1 VAGQFFPRLRAYYL
15 DVAAVLRGE
24 AKAASIFPNT
34 TDIGMSR
41 ERVYAEFLRQHAPS
55 KCNVF
60 FGGFLFGEDGSE
72 SAQLD
77 VLVTT
82 DTTPRFNFHNKDGQG
97 KSFSPVEGTLAVA
110 SIKSTLNKNELE
122 DALAGIA
129 GIPPT
134 VPLGGRISFGLSIEN
149 YDDWPYKIIYAS
161 VGISPESLLG
171 HLNNYYLSNPNIPLG
186 RRPNVIHVSG
196 KYVIFRAIAGMRV
209 WEADKQENEELEV
222 GTFRH
227 FTRDPDLQ
235 GILWVLDGL
244 QQRATAST
252 HILYSYGEIM
262 NRVNGLP
269 ARSDTKQAVQADG
282 PASSGSVA

>member
-1 VAGQFFPRLRAYYL
+1 MAGQFFQRLRAYYK

-24 AKAASIFPNT
+24 AQAASIFPNT

-41 ERVYAEFLRQHAPS
+41 ESVYAEFLRQHAPS

-134 VPLGGRISFGLSIEN
+134 IPLGNRVSFGLSIKD

-161 VGISPESLLG
+161 DGISAESLLG

-196 KYVIFRAIAGMRV
+196 KYVIFRAIAGMSV
-209 WEADKQENEELEV
+209 WDANNQKNEELEI
-222 GTFRH
+222 GTFRN

-252 HILYSYGEIM
+252 HILYSYGEIR
-262 NRVNGLP
+262 NRVIGLP
-269 ARSDTKQAVQADG
+269 ALIDAQPDNPPDPR
-282 PASSGSVA
+282 SSGR